1 MVQQNIVSYILSQL
15 KQGRSLEEINRFLLE
30 AGYEKSE
37 VESSVQYVINLQT
50 NPKIAEEQRIQQLAK
65 YTQEQLNAG
74 YNSQTIANF
83 LISRGYPYYEV
94 NSALQQATARP
105 KEVKTEHKL
114 VIFALIAMFVMT
126 TAVTLMYFKAYT
138 LIGIG
143 VPDKLLDVE
152 AEKLTTIVQQGG
164 ELAFQVKLI
173 NFGYEKRFDVLLE
186 YKVVDRETQGVVLEK
201 SETVALSTTL
211 EDIVRF
217 EIPEEMKPG
226 KYVLRVD
233 AKYKDFTAT
242 SGFIFDLLPKE
253 LAQEQI
259 EAIRKQ
265 VPNITEN
272 ISTIPELRPTVPEEE
287 PEEAPTPIPT
297 TTEKKFYEG
306 KTRQQAFEMVKAVSV
321 REPQRAV
328 EMCKTLRVSQHVRDC
343 IMTIAKFKKDGVY
356 CSFLDDTQQQDVC
369 LFQMMLDT
377 KDFRFCSLIN
387 SASVKS
393 SCNMMAQANEVGELS
408 SSNRV
413 EDAANKA
420 QLFQLNVTP
429 VPYNPISVPQ
439 FG

>member
-15 KQGRSLEEINRFLLE
+15 KQGRSLEETNRFLLE
-30 AGYEKSE
+30 AGYDRSE

-65 YTQEQLNAG
+65 YAQEQLSAG
-74 YNSQTIANF
+74 YNQQAIANF

-94 NSALQQATARP
+94 NSALQQATAPP

-114 VIFALIAMFVMT
+114 VVFALIAMFVMT
-126 TAVTLMYFKAYT
+126 TAVTLMYFRAYT

-143 VPDKLLDVE
+143 MPEKLLDVE

-186 YKVVDRETQGVVLEK
+186 YKVVDRDTQGIVLEK

-211 EDIVRF
+211 ENIVKF
-217 EIPEEMKPG
+217 DIPETMKPG

-272 ISTIPELRPTVPEEE
+272 ISIIPELAPAPEKA
-287 PEEAPTPIPT
+287 PEAVPTPIPT

-328 EMCKTLRVSQHVRDC
+328 EMCNEFVLSANRNACIITL
-343 IMTIAKFKKDGVY
+343 AEFKKSPLICESIEDPGHRDNCYLQIAMNTKTKEACDGI
-356 CSFLDDTQQQDVC
+356 QDANVKQMC
-369 LFQMMLDT
+369 MMLA
-377 KDFRFCSLIN
+377 I
-387 SASVKS
+387 VKQS
-393 SCNMMAQANEVGELS
+393 QTPEG
-408 SSNRV
+408 
-413 EDAANKA
+413 
-420 QLFQLNVTP
+420 QLNSDMMRDNIKMFNVTVTP
-429 VPYNPISVPQ
+429 YNR
-439 FG
+439 